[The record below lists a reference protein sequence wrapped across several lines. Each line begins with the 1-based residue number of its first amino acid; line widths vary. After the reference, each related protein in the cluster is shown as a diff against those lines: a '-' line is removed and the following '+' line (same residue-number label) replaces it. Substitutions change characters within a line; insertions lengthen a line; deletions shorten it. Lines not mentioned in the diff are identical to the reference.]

1 MNPPDPRARRERLVG
16 LLVLGV
22 AAVLL
27 VSSVTWFGSGRTAVG
42 VGQVVAGLVLGGV
55 GGFLLR
61 RAQPR

>member
-42 VGQVVAGLVLGGV
+42 VRQVVAGLVLGGV
-55 GGFLLR
+55 GALLAR
-61 RAQPR
+61 RGASR